1 MNRDDFVIEI
11 IVINKRP
18 EKSYKKN
25 SSNVTWTKE
34 EEAQIKY
41 YKYNTPTRKRMTWKK
56 IGFKVN
62 KSPALVKKIWHSII
76 EKEYENMRLVIH

>member
-1 MNRDDFVIEI
+1 MNRDDIVIEI

-25 SSNVTWTKE
+25 SKNVTWTKE
-34 EEAQIKY
+34 EEEQIKY
-41 YKYNTPTRKRMTWKK
+41 YKYKTRTRKRMTWKK
-56 IGFKVN
+56 IGLKVN

-76 EKEYENMRLVIH
+76 EDDKWKVIH

>member
-1 MNRDDFVIEI
+1 MNRDDIVIEI

-25 SSNVTWTKE
+25 SKNVTWTKE
-34 EEAQIKY
+34 EEQIKY
-41 YKYNTPTRKRMTWKK
+41 YKYKTRTRKRMTWKK
-56 IGFKVN
+56 IGLKVN

-76 EKEYENMRLVIH
+76 EDDKWKVIH